1 MSEVGA
7 HPSECFPPS
16 FSASFKLAHRFV
28 DQGGD
33 EDVHGEANLCKML
46 HDAVNSLGHPKRY
59 DIKAL
64 LSCTAS
70 SRGALTLRIL
80 RKVAKRRNAF

>member
-1 MSEVGA
+1 MRPLPPSFPPLEEQAAVSEVGA

-33 EDVHGEANLCKML
+33 EDVHGGGQSVQN
-46 HDAVNSLGHPKRY
+46 
-59 DIKAL
+59 
-64 LSCTAS
+64 AS
-70 SRGALTLRIL
+70 
-80 RKVAKRRNAF
+80 

>member
-1 MSEVGA
+1 M
-7 HPSECFPPS
+7 CM
-16 FSASFKLAHRFV
+16 
-28 DQGGD
+28 
-33 EDVHGEANLCKML
+33 GEANLCKML
-46 HDAVNSLGHPKRY
+46 HDAVYSLGHPKRN